1 MYNARKQTMKKII
14 YSMSMA
20 AALLFTACSEHRSTT
35 DRGTTYEVADAN
47 KDEVV
52 DPTQIR
58 QYPLPGTAGNATA
71 SNNTSTDNATS
82 NLTATQL
89 VIAYYD
95 SVNPVRAYRSQN
107 YKFSSTKLMG
117 GKAAAA
123 GMSTNTNKTNMDSA
137 TTRTPGST
145 TAQGESR
152 NAVGNQKTG
161 NDKIRVTDSKKKP
174 VDTGNKTKKRL
185 TPDQ

>member
-1 MYNARKQTMKKII
+1 
-14 YSMSMA
+14 MA
-20 AALLFTACSEHRSTT
+20 SALLFTACSE

-47 KDEVV
+47 KDENV
-52 DPTQIR
+52 DPSQIR
-58 QYPLPGTAGNATA
+58 QYPLPGTAGYATA
-71 SNNTSTDNATS
+71 SNNASTDNGATN

-95 SVNPVRAYRSQN
+95 SVKPELAYRSQN

-117 GKAAAA
+117 GKAAAE
-123 GMSTNTNKTNMDSA
+123 STATKTSNKNIKSG
-137 TTRTPGST
+137 TTMAPSST
-145 TAQGESR
+145 TAEGQSR
-152 NAVGNQKTG
+152 DAVGSQKTG

-174 VDTGNKTKKRL
+174 VTTENKKKKRL